1 LIEGWIG
8 QLGKYVQRADFL
20 ARNPE
25 SFDQHRLAAL
35 IHEGTQ
41 VFASRLG
48 GALIPIAVC
57 NGGVAMRNRL
67 MRTLGVTLGL
77 LIVSVPLLAHHGAA
91 QFDVGKKVIAK
102 GTVTEWFWS
111 NPHCFLR
118 FDVAGADGQVVHWAV
133 ETQSGPN
140 ILPQGFSKQTFKV
153 GDEVTVTLE
162 PVKNGRPMGRLLQV
176 LLPDGSTLPLRGT
189 GQPPAQ
195 N

>member
-1 LIEGWIG
+1 MKHPLI
-8 QLGKYVQRADFL
+8 RSL
-20 ARNPE
+20 A
-25 SFDQHRLAAL
+25 S
-35 IHEGTQ
+35 
-41 VFASRLG
+41 S
-48 GALIPIAVC
+48 
-57 NGGVAMRNRL
+57 
-67 MRTLGVTLGL
+67 LGL

-91 QFDVGKKVIAK
+91 QFDVGKKVTVK

-118 FDVAGADGQVVHWAV
+118 FDAAGADGQVVHWAV

-176 LLPDGSTLPLRGT
+176 LLPDGSTLPFRVGDA
-189 GQPPAQ
+189 GQAPAQ

>member
-1 LIEGWIG
+1 MKNRLIRS
-8 QLGKYVQRADFL
+8 L
-20 ARNPE
+20 
-25 SFDQHRLAAL
+25 
-35 IHEGTQ
+35 
-41 VFASRLG
+41 
-48 GALIPIAVC
+48 
-57 NGGVAMRNRL
+57 GVAL
-67 MRTLGVTLGL
+67 AL

-91 QFDVGKKVIAK
+91 QFDVGKKVTVK

-140 ILPQGFSKQTFKV
+140 ILPQGFSKQSFKV

-176 LLPDGSTLPLRGT
+176 LLPDGSTLPLRVGDAA
-189 GQPPAQ
+189 QPPAQ

>member
-1 LIEGWIG
+1 
-8 QLGKYVQRADFL
+8 
-20 ARNPE
+20 
-25 SFDQHRLAAL
+25 
-35 IHEGTQ
+35 
-41 VFASRLG
+41 
-48 GALIPIAVC
+48 
-57 NGGVAMRNRL
+57 MRNRL
-67 MRTLGVTLGL
+67 MRILGVAVGF

-91 QFDVGKKVIAK
+91 QFDVGKKVIVK

-118 FDVAGADGQVVHWAV
+118 FDAAGADGQVVHWAV

-176 LLPDGSTLPLRGT
+176 LLPDGSTLPLRVGDAA
-189 GQPPAQ
+189 QAPAQ

>member
-1 LIEGWIG
+1 M
-8 QLGKYVQRADFL
+8 
-20 ARNPE
+20 NN
-25 SFDQHRLAAL
+25 
-35 IHEGTQ
+35 
-41 VFASRLG
+41 ASMRT
-48 GALIPIAVC
+48 IAVAL
-57 NGGVAMRNRL
+57 V
-67 MRTLGVTLGL
+67 L

-91 QFDVGKKVIAK
+91 QFDVGKKITVK
-102 GTVTEWFWS
+102 GIVTEWFWS

-118 FDVAGADGQVVHWAV
+118 FDAPGAEGQVVHWAV

-176 LLPDGSTLPLRGT
+176 VLPDNSTLPLPAQG
-189 GQPPAQ
+189 PAQ

>member
-1 LIEGWIG
+1 MKDWLIRS
-8 QLGKYVQRADFL
+8 LV
-20 ARNPE
+20 
-25 SFDQHRLAAL
+25 
-35 IHEGTQ
+35 
-41 VFASRLG
+41 
-48 GALIPIAVC
+48 
-57 NGGVAMRNRL
+57 
-67 MRTLGVTLGL
+67 VTLGL

-91 QFDVGKKVIAK
+91 QFDVGKKVTVK

-118 FDVAGADGQVVHWAV
+118 FDAAGADGQVVHWAV

-176 LLPDGSTLPLRGT
+176 LLPDGSMLPLRAGDA